1 LSTIPSYRITSVMA
15 KPKVLGDRITVRLP
29 TGTLAAIKASLKP
42 DETMQG
48 KLQAAI
54 VRLATRDQATAA

>member
-1 LSTIPSYRITSVMA
+1 MA

-42 DETMQG
+42 EETMQG

-54 VRLATRDQATAA
+54 VRLATHSKATAA